1 LQACCHFHDNRA
13 CPGFD
18 GLSGPACPGQPV
30 RASLSGPA
38 CSRFWAKSKPCAQ
51 GSDICASRQL
61 SHHEPERPVADLKE
75 NLPTLGS
82 DVDRPEPSDANVV
95 SLPKQ
100 IGTPLNLTR

>member
-1 LQACCHFHDNRA
+1 
-13 CPGFD
+13 
-18 GLSGPACPGQPV
+18 
-30 RASLSGPA
+30 
-38 CSRFWAKSKPCAQ
+38 
-51 GSDICASRQL
+51 
-61 SHHEPERPVADLKE
+61 VADLKE